1 MVDEIVVTEYSH
13 VLQPLQWLLSS
24 PEQLILNFK
33 DMYLVLRK
41 VISIE
46 VPIIDFFTLELVK
59 VLEQSDDHALLN
71 ILAEIDELDE
81 WDLNLVRL
89 D

>member
-1 MVDEIVVTEYSH
+1 
-13 VLQPLQWLLSS
+13 
-24 PEQLILNFK
+24 
-33 DMYLVLRK
+33 MYLVLRK

-59 VLEQSDDHALLN
+59 VLKQSDDHALLN

-81 WDLNLVRL
+81 WDLNLIRL

>member
-1 MVDEIVVTEYSH
+1 LVDEIVVTEYSH

-81 WDLNLVRL
+81 WDLDLVRL